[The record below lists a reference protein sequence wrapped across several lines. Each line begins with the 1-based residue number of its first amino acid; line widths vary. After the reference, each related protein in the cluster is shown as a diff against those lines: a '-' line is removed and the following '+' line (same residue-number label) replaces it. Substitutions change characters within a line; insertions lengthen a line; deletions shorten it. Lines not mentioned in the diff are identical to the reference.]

1 MCCVVLRAVV
11 DSVEYEVERSDKPLE
26 IRRYPSMVLATVYG
40 RSDNDAFGIL
50 LDYISGN
57 NTPRRKIP
65 MTAPVISSEKIAMT
79 VPVISDGRSFSFVM
93 PSGQDADTIPEPR
106 DTRVKLEAFP
116 ARRMAVVRFRGR
128 AREKAVRVRT
138 SELTSYV
145 GGLGLKAKG
154 EPSLMRYNPPF
165 TPGFLRRNE
174 LAVEVVQ

>member
-1 MCCVVLRAVV
+1 MV
-11 DSVEYEVERSDKPLE
+11 DSIEYEVERSDRSLE

-40 RSDNDAFGIL
+40 RSDYDAFSIL
-50 LDYISGN
+50 FDYISGD
-57 NTPRRKIP
+57 NTPRSKIP

-93 PSGQDADTIPEPR
+93 PSGQGADTIPEPR
-106 DTRVKLEAFP
+106 DARVKLEAFP

-128 AREKAVRVRT
+128 AREKAVRERT
-138 SELTSYV
+138 SELISYV
-145 GGLGLKAKG
+145 EGLGLKVKG

-174 LAVEVVQ
+174 LAVEVAQ

>member
-1 MCCVVLRAVV
+1 MV
-11 DSVEYEVERSDKPLE
+11 DSVKYEVERSDKNLE
-26 IRRYPSMVLATVYG
+26 VRRYPSIVLATVYG
-40 RSDNDAFGIL
+40 RSDNDAFSIL
-50 LDYISGN
+50 FDYISGD

-93 PSGQDADTIPEPR
+93 PSGQDADTVPEPR
-106 DTRVKLEAFP
+106 DARVKLEAFP

-128 AREKAVRVRT
+128 AREKDVRERT
-138 SELTSYV
+138 SELISYV
-145 GGLGLKAKG
+145 EGLGLKAKG

-165 TPGFLRRNE
+165 MPGILRRNE